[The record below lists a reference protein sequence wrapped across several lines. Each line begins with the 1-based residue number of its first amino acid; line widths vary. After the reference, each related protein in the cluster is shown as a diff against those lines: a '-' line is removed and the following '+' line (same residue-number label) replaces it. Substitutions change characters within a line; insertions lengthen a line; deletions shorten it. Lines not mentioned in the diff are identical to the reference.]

1 MFNGQKF
8 LDVHGHMSTPP
19 HFRAYAYNLIALRS
33 PGEGG
38 ADIPEE
44 ALDAAQKRHLK
55 VMDDRNIDLQL
66 LSPRPVAMMHWE
78 AAFLVDKWTRV
89 TNDTIH
95 RIHTMYPDRFVG
107 IAQLPQNSKIATS
120 NCVAELERCVTEYGF
135 VGALVNPDPAGDR
148 QTPGA
153 HTEYWYPLYE
163 KAQQLDVPL
172 IIHPSIS
179 KDPRIEIVPHSYQIN
194 NVTEEY
200 IWTQLMLHSDIFKT
214 FPRLKIV
221 VCHCGGAL
229 SRFIEVDARHAG
241 RLSQMTNNLFFDT
254 CAYDETFLAAAIKQ
268 KGVDQMLFG
277 TEAPGSG
284 GAVRPDTGRTS
295 DDMVPIIDEI
305 EFLSTEDKLK
315 IFNANVKKV
324 FTRLKVAEGVG
335 AAA

>member
-1 MFNGQKF
+1 MYNGQKV
-8 LDVHGHMSTPP
+8 LDIHGHMSTPP

-33 PGEGG
+33 PGEGIG

-55 VMDDRNIDLQL
+55 VMDERNIDLQL
-66 LSPRPVAMMHWE
+66 LSPRPVAYMHWE

-95 RIHTMYPDRFVG
+95 RIHQMYPDRFVG
-107 IAQLPQNSKIATS
+107 IAQLPQNSKIPTS
-120 NCVAELERCVTEYGF
+120 NCVEELERTVTEYGF
-135 VGALVNPDPAGDR
+135 VGAIVNPDPGADR
-148 QTPGA
+148 ATPGA

-179 KDPRIEIVPHSYQIN
+179 RDPRIEIVPHSYQIN
-194 NVTEEY
+194 NVTEEF

-229 SRFIEVDARHAG
+229 SRFIERDTRHAG
-241 RLSQMTNNLFFDT
+241 ELEAMKSNLFFDT
-254 CAYDETFLAAAIKQ
+254 CAYDETFLTAAIKQ

-284 GAVRPDTGRTS
+284 GAIRPDTGRPS
-295 DDMVPIIDEI
+295 DDMVPVIDGLD
-305 EFLSTEDKLK
+305 FLSTEDKLK
-315 IFNANVKKV
+315 IFNGNVRKV
-324 FTRLKVAEGVG
+324 FTRLKVPEAV
-335 AAA
+335 AA

>member
-1 MFNGQKF
+1 MYNGQKV

-33 PGEGG
+33 PAEGIG

-44 ALDAAQKRHLK
+44 ALDGAQKRHLK
-55 VMDDRNIDLQL
+55 VMDERNIDLQM
-66 LSPRPVAMMHWE
+66 LSPRPVAYMHWE
-78 AAFLVDKWTRV
+78 AAFLVAHWTRV

-95 RIHTMYPDRFVG
+95 KITQMYPDRFVG

-120 NCVAELERCVTEYGF
+120 NCVAELERTVNDYGF
-135 VGALVNPDPAGDR
+135 VGAIVNPDPAGDR
-148 QTPGA
+148 ATPGA

-179 KDPRIEIVPHSYQIN
+179 RDPRIEIVPHSYQIN
-194 NVTEEY
+194 NVTEEF

-214 FPRLKIV
+214 FPRLKVV

-229 SRFIEVDARHAG
+229 SRFIERDARHSG
-241 RLSQMTNNLFFDT
+241 ELEGMKNNLFFDT
-254 CAYDETFLAAAIKQ
+254 CAYDETFLTAAIKQ

-284 GAVRPDTGRTS
+284 GAIRPDTGRPS
-295 DDMVPIIDEI
+295 DDMVPIIDGLD
-305 EFLSTEDKLK
+305 FLSTEDKLK
-315 IFNANVKKV
+315 IFNGNVRKV
-324 FTRLKVAEGVG
+324 FTRLKVPEAV
-335 AAA
+335 AA